1 MNRAELGASGTLP
14 AVVGQ
19 ADRGKSPHGHTAT
32 TRVLSAIGR
41 HLLWIVLFTLPAM
54 VLWWHVWTGHPASTL
69 TCPCGDPAQE
79 VWFMAWPSWAVAH
92 ASNPF
97 FSGAVNVPHGANL
110 LSNTAGTLV
119 GTVLSPVTWLWGP
132 VAATNVALT
141 LAPGLSAWGCWLA
154 LRPFVSWKPGAA
166 VAALVYGYSAALL
179 TSLLFGHVSV
189 AVLPVPPLLL
199 AALYA
204 TVVRQARTPWRDGL
218 LLAALVVVQFLI
230 SPEVLV
236 MCLLLALIGLIVAAI
251 AGWRTLSVRL
261 PYAVPALGIGAGL
274 SAAVLAYPA
283 WFGVAGP
290 QAVSGVLFALA
301 PLSGVLVTGYLSP
314 GPYRAP
320 AKGFINFSGYFGR
333 NGPPVNYL
341 GWGTAV
347 ATVAAVVF
355 ARRRRLV
362 WLLVVLAL
370 VSMWL
375 SLGPYLLD
383 SSGIRWT
390 GWMPWRTVARLPVLE
405 EILPDQLAPFVPLFI
420 GSILA
425 LGLDAVYLRVQT
437 LGKKQAVRISGVATI
452 AVGLAALLPIFLT
465 FDVPFTVR
473 STAIPAWIAL
483 DAPSLPPHTVL
494 LTVPFAVSGSDQ
506 PMLWQAVD
514 DMHFRL
520 AGAAV
525 KTPDATGGP
534 VGPGAP
540 GSARRI
546 LSDLSFGPDGEPT
559 GTAAQLAS
567 VRVAVRSWQVG
578 EVVVAGPSRD
588 PLYAS
593 GFLTAALGT
602 APAYVRGAWVWKIP
616 PGGLTAPPAAS
627 GTLTRCRATTPRSTA
642 RHHPLALATCVLGTA
657 ASWPRRPAPPVR
669 RARPGTDRL
678 TCHHFVLL
686 AR

>member
-1 MNRAELGASGTLP
+1 MNRAESDAGDTLP
-14 AVVGQ
+14 AVVRQ
-19 ADRGKSPHGHTAT
+19 ADMGKSLHGRTGKT
-32 TRVLSAIGR
+32 GVLAAIGR
-41 HLLWIVLFTLPAM
+41 HAMWIVPFTLPAM
-54 VLWWHVWTGHPASTL
+54 VLWWHVWTGHPSSTL

-79 VWFMAWPSWAVAH
+79 VWFMAWPAWAVAH
-92 ASNPF
+92 AANPF

-154 LRPFVSWKPGAA
+154 LRSFVSFKPGAA

-204 TVVRQARTPWRDGL
+204 IVVRQAGTPWRDGL
-218 LLAALVVVQFLI
+218 YLAALVVVQFLI
-230 SPEVLV
+230 SPEILV
-236 MCLLLALIGLIVAAI
+236 MCLLLALVGLVVAAI
-251 AGWRTLSVRL
+251 AGWRTLRVRL
-261 PYAVPALGIGAGL
+261 PYAVPALGVGAGL
-274 SAAVLAYPA
+274 SAALLAYPA

-314 GPYRAP
+314 GPYRAS
-320 AKGFINFSGYFGR
+320 AKGFIRFGGYEGR

-347 ATVAAVVF
+347 ATVAAVFF
-355 ARRRRLV
+355 ARRRLLV
-362 WLLVVLAL
+362 WLLVVLA
-370 VSMWL
+370 VVAMWL

-383 SSGIRWT
+383 STGIRWT
-390 GWMPWRTVARLPVLE
+390 GWMPWRMVAGLPVLE
-405 EILPDQLAPFVPLFI
+405 EILPGQLAPFVPLFI
-420 GSILA
+420 ASILA
-425 LGLDAVYLRVQT
+425 LGLDAVYLRVQA
-437 LGKKQAVRISGVATI
+437 LGRKQAVRIAGAATI

-465 FDVPFTVR
+465 FDVPFTVQ
-473 STAIPAWIAL
+473 STAIPAWVAH

-514 DMHFRL
+514 DMHFQL

-525 KTPDATGGP
+525 KTPNATGGP
-534 VGPGAP
+534 VGQGTP
-540 GSARRI
+540 GSARHI
-546 LSDLSFGPDGEPT
+546 LSELSVGPDGEPT
-559 GTAAQLAS
+559 GTAAQLVS
-567 VRVAVRSWQVG
+567 VRAAVRSWQVG
-578 EVVVAGPSRD
+578 EVVIAGPSRD

-602 APAYVRGAWVWKIP
+602 APSYVRGAWVWKIP
-616 PGGLTAPPAAS
+616 PGGLSAPPAPS
-627 GTLTRCRATTPRSTA
+627 GALTRCQASAAGSASPG
-642 RHHPLALATCVLGTA
+642 HPLALATCVL
-657 ASWPRRPAPPVR
+657 SMAPTP
-669 RARPGTDRL
+669 
-678 TCHHFVLL
+678 
-686 AR
+686 

>member
-1 MNRAELGASGTLP
+1 MNQLELEAAGTLP
-14 AVVGQ
+14 AVVHLSNM
-19 ADRGKSPHGHTAT
+19 GKWPHGRTGT
-32 TRVLSAIGR
+32 TRVLLAIGR
-41 HLLWIVLFTLPAM
+41 HVLWIVLFTVPAM
-54 VLWWHVWTGHPASTL
+54 VLWWDVWTGHPSSTL

-79 VWFMAWPSWAVAH
+79 VWFMAWPAWAIAH

-110 LSNTAGTLV
+110 LSNTGGTLV
-119 GTVLSPVTWLWGP
+119 GMVLSPVTWLWGP

-154 LRPFVSWKPGAA
+154 LRSFVSWKPGAA
-166 VAALVYGYSAALL
+166 VAGLMYGYSAAVL
-179 TSLLFGHVSV
+179 TSLIFGHVSV
-189 AVLPVPPLLL
+189 SVLPVPPLLL

-230 SPEVLV
+230 SPEILV
-236 MCLLLALIGLIVAAI
+236 MCLLLALVGLVVAAI
-251 AGWRTLSVRL
+251 AGWRTLRARL
-261 PYAVPALGIGAGL
+261 PYAVPALGVGAGL

-301 PLSGVLVTGYLSP
+301 PLSGVLVSGYLSP
-314 GPYRAP
+314 GPYMAS
-320 AKGFINFSGYFGR
+320 AKDFIRFGGYEGR

-347 ATVAAVVF
+347 AAVVTAFF
-355 ARRRRLV
+355 ARRRMLV

-370 VSMWL
+370 VTMWL

-390 GWMPWRTVARLPVLE
+390 GWMPWRMVAGLPVLE
-405 EILPDQLAPFVPLFI
+405 EILPGQLAPFVPLFI
-420 GSILA
+420 AAILA
-425 LGLDAVYLRVQT
+425 LGLDAIYLRVQV
-437 LGKKQAVRISGVATI
+437 LGKKRALCISGAATV

-465 FDVPFTVR
+465 FDVPFTVQ
-473 STAIPAWIAL
+473 STAIPAWVAE

-514 DMHFRL
+514 DMHFQL

-534 VGPGAP
+534 VGQGAP
-540 GSARRI
+540 GSARHI
-546 LSDLSFGPDGEPT
+546 LSELSVGPDSEPT
-559 GTAAQLAS
+559 GTTAQLSS
-567 VRVAVRSWQVG
+567 VRAAVRSWHVG
-578 EVVVAGPSRD
+578 EVVIDGPSRD
-588 PLYAS
+588 PLYTS

-602 APAYVRGAWVWKIP
+602 APSYVRGAWVWKIP
-616 PGGLTAPPAAS
+616 HGGPTAPPAAS
-627 GTLTRCRATTPRSTA
+627 GALTGCQATAAGSASR
-642 RHHPLALATCVLGTA
+642 RRPLALATCVLSTL
-657 ASWPRRPAPPVR
+657 
-669 RARPGTDRL
+669 L
-678 TCHHFVLL
+678 TP
-686 AR
+686 